1 MPSDRSL
8 VEREIERVELHPF
21 TLDGFHRRRQRKDRN
36 RRIVTAVVALL
47 VAVVAIGGLLR
58 AFSSS
63 SVPADDPRLPFLGA
77 WVVETD
83 ADGSRA
89 TMIVGAS
96 GGGAIQIELHDDVAP
111 ACAGA
116 RSTMTGT
123 GEIRGATELVIPSP
137 DLTCDDGTEPDG
149 LYSPTEEELHD
160 FTFVYQPA
168 VDSLLDPSGDLWLRL
183 EPLGDASAGAM
194 PGTWPQTTPEEIRE
208 AQRLAD
214 EGDPDYTWQVDP
226 ELLATGSGA
235 DDDTEIVRR
244 FLREQLGWEAFVQN
258 PYVGWDAYGGLL
270 STTFIRCA
278 PGQTNALYPDD
289 PRAGACASTID
300 GVRYETV
307 SVDLAQPG
315 VRGPSGLW
323 VVTGWRTFPPFQQR
337 TPPSEAEAA
346 ALLDGFLAARVA
358 GEGAGGYLL
367 VEESDIPLMYAT
379 STGAPYERSG
389 FERLS
394 SPAWPDG
401 ETVVKVRLFADGG
414 ETVVEQV
421 FGLHRA
427 EDGSIELEYLPDAP
441 EGPGGTTEDGQTVGE
456 PYRILDGEV
465 TFSAARPW
473 RPDLTGWLGDDL
485 LLEGSDQR
493 FEVAA
498 DPRPSGTRCEDGP
511 ALTDAAAL
519 ARTIR
524 SDPDLEVTA
533 PVATSVGGVEG
544 LRMDVVPAPG
554 ARVCDGWVAV
564 TPVVS
569 ETGVE
574 PGSRMR
580 LYLLDLPG
588 GSARILAVAIV
599 APADH
604 FEQVVDAATP
614 ILDSFEFHTG

>member
-1 MPSDRSL
+1 
-8 VEREIERVELHPF
+8 
-21 TLDGFHRRRQRKDRN
+21 
-36 RRIVTAVVALL
+36 
-47 VAVVAIGGLLR
+47 
-58 AFSSS
+58 
-63 SVPADDPRLPFLGA
+63 
-77 WVVETD
+77 
-83 ADGSRA
+83 
-89 TMIVGAS
+89 
-96 GGGAIQIELHDDVAP
+96 
-111 ACAGA
+111 
-116 RSTMTGT
+116 
-123 GEIRGATELVIPSP
+123 
-137 DLTCDDGTEPDG
+137 
-149 LYSPTEEELHD
+149 
-160 FTFVYQPA
+160 
-168 VDSLLDPSGDLWLRL
+168 
-183 EPLGDASAGAM
+183 
-194 PGTWPQTTPEEIRE
+194 
-208 AQRLAD
+208 
-214 EGDPDYTWQVDP
+214 
-226 ELLATGSGA
+226 
-235 DDDTEIVRR
+235 
-244 FLREQLGWEAFVQN
+244 
-258 PYVGWDAYGGLL
+258 
-270 STTFIRCA
+270 
-278 PGQTNALYPDD
+278 
-289 PRAGACASTID
+289 
-300 GVRYETV
+300 
-307 SVDLAQPG
+307 
-315 VRGPSGLW
+315 
-323 VVTGWRTFPPFQQR
+323 
-337 TPPSEAEAA
+337 
-346 ALLDGFLAARVA
+346 
-358 GEGAGGYLL
+358 
-367 VEESDIPLMYAT
+367 MYAT

-394 SPAWPDG
+394 GPAWPDG

-441 EGPGGTTEDGQTVGE
+441 EGPGGTTEGGQTVGE

-485 LLEGSDQR
+485 LLEGSDER

-524 SDPDLEVTA
+524 SDPDLDVTA
-533 PVATSVGGVEG
+533 PVATSVGGVEA

-564 TPVVS
+564 TPVVT

-599 APADH
+599 APAEH